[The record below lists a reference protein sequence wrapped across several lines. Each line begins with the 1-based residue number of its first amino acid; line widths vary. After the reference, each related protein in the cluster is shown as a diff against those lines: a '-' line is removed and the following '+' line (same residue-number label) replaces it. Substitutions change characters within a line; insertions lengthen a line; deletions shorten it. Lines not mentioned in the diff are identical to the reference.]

1 VLEEDA
7 RQGDEEQAPRETGEG
22 AEEESSDGMEWWV
35 EQVGGVLG
43 VG

>member
-1 VLEEDA
+1 VLEEDS

-22 AEEESSDGMEWWV
+22 GEESSDGMEWWV
-35 EQVGGVLG
+35 EQIDGVLG